1 MRGLK
6 VKGKARPKPQI
17 DSKGIVGLADAMN
30 ALGAGAGAPAP
41 VPMPPGPPD
50 ASAGPMPAPP
60 MPGPPPVGAADGLG
74 AGMGGLA
81 VHPSLKAAKI
91 TGYEPRHSSKHR

>member
-1 MRGLK
+1 
-6 VKGKARPKPQI
+6 
-17 DSKGIVGLADAMN
+17 
-30 ALGAGAGAPAP
+30 
-41 VPMPPGPPD
+41 
-50 ASAGPMPAPP
+50 